1 MEIIYEQ
8 QKDRSAFIPL
18 LMLADE
24 SEAVVRSYL
33 EDGEV
38 YTFSNAGETV
48 GIMLMVAVDSS
59 TIEIKNMAVVD
70 SARGQGTGRQMI
82 KEMEKKVKN
91 SGYRTILVGT
101 SNSSIGNLIFYQK
114 CGFRFESI
122 KKDFFLAYPEPFY
135 ENGIRGLDMV
145 MLKKE
150 LG

>member
-82 KEMEKKVKN
+82 KEMEKKLKN

-122 KKDFFLAYPEPFY
+122 KKDFFLVYPEPFY

>member
-70 SARGQGTGRQMI
+70 SARGQGPADR
-82 KEMEKKVKN
+82 
-91 SGYRTILVGT
+91 
-101 SNSSIGNLIFYQK
+101 
-114 CGFRFESI
+114 
-122 KKDFFLAYPEPFY
+122 
-135 ENGIRGLDMV
+135 
-145 MLKKE
+145 
-150 LG
+150 

>member
-24 SEAVVRSYL
+24 SEAAVRSYL

>member
-24 SEAVVRSYL
+24 SEAAVRSYL

-91 SGYRTILVGT
+91 SRYRTILVGT

>member
-24 SEAVVRSYL
+24 SEAAVRSYL

-82 KEMEKKVKN
+82 KAMEKKVKN